1 MAQRVKALAVKVDN
15 LSSILRTSGSKARTD
30 FCKLPFDFH
39 TCASKCR
46 TEPGGHIDVTQF
58 ILEHQKGVAVQD
70 PEQSRDKIIATQ
82 AEEQSPNHWP
92 ASKPRL

>member
-39 TCASKCR
+39 TCAS
-46 TEPGGHIDVTQF
+46 TNTHTHTQ
-58 ILEHQKGVAVQD
+58 IKYM
-70 PEQSRDKIIATQ
+70 
-82 AEEQSPNHWP
+82 
-92 ASKPRL
+92 